1 MKQNAVVT
9 NFEQDFDADE
19 KAMGR
24 HNIDAASTAL
34 VTTDD
39 AGLMS
44 AEDKQKLDGLEPQQK
59 SDWNADRGITEIL
72 NKPYIG
78 HQFTAVV
85 YEQDTIDDIAVKLAG
100 NYNLILVGSNGDYI
114 GQFKY
119 ATASLVIFE
128 GYHIQPMR
136 FVEYWCTS
144 SGWSTHTYYT
154 TDMAEPRVYTV
165 DRVGTEYRQ
174 SDLPNMT
181 FDLSS
186 YFSSTHWQYQ
196 GSDISGAMFDEF
208 VAQKPQ
214 LVRYD
219 YSSDLVYLLR
229 GAPVGTPTAVA
240 TVELVLSHA
249 ATSTSEYIDE
259 VQDWAPK
266 IVIPFSDFTDAS
278 GQGTTAYLSQQKPLN
293 YSVTFDRQR
302 FESLFASSYYA
313 YFWLRCTISNIT
325 PPGASHD
332 MRQVAAHSQFTFYNH
347 V

>member
-24 HNIDAASTAL
+24 HNIDAASTAI

-44 AEDKQKLDGLEPQQK
+44 PEDKAKLDGLEPQQK
-59 SDWNADRGITEIL
+59 ADWNADRGVTEIL

-78 HQFTAVV
+78 KQFAAVV
-85 YEQDTIDDIAVKLAG
+85 YEQDTFDDITAKLAAG
-100 NYNLILVGSNGDYI
+100 YNLILVGSNGNYI
-114 GQFKY
+114 GQYKY
-119 ATASLVIFE
+119 TNSTTAIFE
-128 GYHIQPMR
+128 GYHVQPLR
-136 FVEYWCTS
+136 FVEYWCTA
-144 SGWSTHTYYT
+144 SGWKQYIYYP
-154 TDMAEPRVYTV
+154 TDMASPRVYTV
-165 DRVGTEYRQ
+165 DRVGTSYQ
-174 SDLPNMT
+174 QADLPHMS
-181 FDLSS
+181 FDISS
-186 YFSSTHWQYQ
+186 YFASTHWQYQ
-196 GSDISGAMFDEF
+196 GEDISGSIFDEF
-208 VAQKPQ
+208 VSRKPQ

-219 YSSDLVYLLR
+219 YSTDLVYILR

-240 TVELVLSHA
+240 TVELVRSYA
-249 ATSTSEYIDE
+249 ATQNSDYVDE

-266 IVIPFSDFTDAS
+266 IVLPFSDFTDS
-278 GQGTTAYLSQQKPLN
+278 GQGAYLSQHKPLN

-302 FESLFASSYYA
+302 FESLFESVYYA

-332 MRQVAAHSQFTFYNH
+332 LGQVAAHSQWTFYNH

>member
-44 AEDKQKLDGLEPQQK
+44 PEDKAKLDGLEPQQK
-59 SDWNADRGITEIL
+59 ADWNADRGVTEIL
-72 NKPYIG
+72 NKPYVG
-78 HQFTAVV
+78 KQFTAVV
-85 YEQDTIDDIAVKLAG
+85 YEQDTFDDIAAKLAG
-100 NYNLILVGSNGDYI
+100 GYNLILVGANGDFI
-114 GQFKY
+114 GQYKY
-119 ATASLVIFE
+119 ASSTAAIFE
-128 GYHIQPMR
+128 AYHIQPMR
-136 FVEYWCTS
+136 FVEYWCTAD
-144 SGWSTHTYYT
+144 GWKQYTYYP
-154 TDMAEPRVYTV
+154 TDMASPRVYTV
-165 DRVGTEYRQ
+165 DRVGTSYQ
-174 SDLPNMT
+174 QADLPHMS
-181 FDLSS
+181 FDISS

-196 GSDISGAMFDEF
+196 GADISGSIFDEF
-208 VAQKPQ
+208 VSRKPQ

-219 YSSDLVYLLR
+219 YSTDLVYLLR

-240 TVELVLSHA
+240 TVELVMSYA
-249 ATSTSEYIDE
+249 ATQTSEYVDE

-266 IVIPFSDFTDAS
+266 IVIPFSDFTDS
-278 GQGTTAYLSQQKPLN
+278 GQGTAYLSQHKPLN

-302 FESLFASSYYA
+302 FESLFASVYYA

-332 MRQVAAHSQFTFYNH
+332 LGQVAAHSQWTFYNH

>member
-9 NFEQDFDADE
+9 NFEQDFAADE

-44 AEDKQKLDGLEPQQK
+44 PTDKAKLDGLEPQQK
-59 SDWNADRGITEIL
+59 ADWLADRGITEIL

-78 HQFTAVV
+78 KQFTAVV
-85 YEQDTIDDIAVKLAG
+85 YEQDTFDDITAKLAG
-100 NYNLILVGSNGDYI
+100 GYNLILIGTNGDFI
-114 GQFKY
+114 GQYKY
-119 ATASLVIFE
+119 TNSTTAIFE

-136 FVEYWCTS
+136 FVEYWCTA
-144 SGWSTHTYYT
+144 SGWEMHTYYP
-154 TDMAEPRVYTV
+154 TDTASPRVYTV
-165 DRVGTEYRQ
+165 DRVGTEYKQ
-174 SDLPNMT
+174 SNLPNMT
-181 FDLSS
+181 FDVSS

-196 GSDISGAMFDEF
+196 GADISGAMFNEF
-208 VAQKPQ
+208 VTRKPQ
-214 LVRYD
+214 FVRYD
-219 YSSDLVYLLR
+219 YSTDLVYLLR

-240 TVELVLSHA
+240 TIELVLSYA
-249 ATSTSEYIDE
+249 STQTSEYVDE
-259 VQDWAPK
+259 VQEWAPK

-302 FESLFASSYYA
+302 FESLFASVYYA

-332 MRQVAAHSQFTFYNH
+332 LRQVAAHSQWTFYNH

>member
-44 AEDKQKLDGLEPQQK
+44 PEDKAKLDGLEPQQK
-59 SDWNADRGITEIL
+59 ADWNADRGITEIL
-72 NKPYIG
+72 NKPYVG
-78 HQFTAVV
+78 KQFTAVV
-85 YEQDTIDDIAVKLAG
+85 YEQDTIDDITAKLAG
-100 NYNLILVGSNGDYI
+100 GYNLILVGSNGDYI
-114 GQFKY
+114 GQYKY
-119 ATASLVIFE
+119 TSSTTAIFE
-128 GYHIQPMR
+128 GYHVQPLR
-136 FVEYWCTS
+136 FVEYWCDA

-154 TDMAEPRVYTV
+154 TDMATPRVYTV
-165 DRVGTEYRQ
+165 DRVGTSYQ
-174 SDLPNMT
+174 QADLPHMS
-181 FDLSS
+181 FDVSS

-196 GSDISGAMFDEF
+196 GADISGSMFDEF
-208 VAQKPQ
+208 VTRKPQ

-219 YSSDLVYLLR
+219 YSTDLLYLLR
-229 GAPVGTPTAVA
+229 GAPAGTPTAVA
-240 TVELVLSHA
+240 TVELVRSYA
-249 ATSTSEYIDE
+249 ATQTSEYVDE

-266 IVIPFSDFTDAS
+266 IVIPFSDFTDS
-278 GQGTTAYLSQQKPLN
+278 GQGAYLSQQKPLN

-302 FESLFASSYYA
+302 FEQLFASVYYA

-332 MRQVAAHSQFTFYNH
+332 LRQVAAHSQWTFYNH

>member
-44 AEDKQKLDGLEPQQK
+44 PEDKAKLDGIEPQQK
-59 SDWNADRGITEIL
+59 SDWLADRGITEIL

-78 HQFTAVV
+78 KQFTEVV
-85 YEQDTIDDIAVKLAG
+85 YEQDTFDDITAKLAAG
-100 NYNLILVGSNGDYI
+100 YNLILVGANGNYI
-114 GQFKY
+114 GQYKY
-119 ATASLVIFE
+119 TNSTTAIFE

-136 FVEYWCTS
+136 FVEYWCDA
-144 SGWSTHTYYT
+144 SGWSIHTYYT
-154 TDMAEPRVYTV
+154 TDTATPRVYTV
-165 DRVGTEYRQ
+165 DRVGTEYKQ
-174 SDLPNMT
+174 ADLPNMS
-181 FDLSS
+181 FDVSS

-196 GSDISGAMFDEF
+196 GADISGAMFNEF
-208 VAQKPQ
+208 LTRKPQ
-214 LVRYD
+214 FVRYD
-219 YSSDLVYLLR
+219 YSTDLVYLLR

-240 TVELVLSHA
+240 TIELVLSYA
-249 ATSTSEYIDE
+249 ATQTSDYVDE

-266 IVIPFSDFTDAS
+266 IVIPFTDFTDS
-278 GQGTTAYLSQQKPLN
+278 GQGTAYLSQRKPLN
-293 YSVTFDRQR
+293 YSVTFDRER
-302 FESLFASSYYA
+302 YESLFASAYYA
-313 YFWLRCTISNIT
+313 YYWLRCTISNIT

-332 MRQVAAHSQFTFYNH
+332 LGQVVAHSQWTFYEH

>member
-9 NFEQDFDADE
+9 NFEQDFDTDE

-44 AEDKQKLDGLEPQQK
+44 PEDKAKLDGLEPQQK
-59 SDWNADRGITEIL
+59 ADWNADRGITEIL
-72 NKPYIG
+72 NKPYVG
-78 HQFTAVV
+78 KQFTAVV
-85 YEQDTIDDIAVKLAG
+85 YEQDTIDDITAKLAG
-100 NYNLILVGSNGDYI
+100 GYNLILVGSNGDYI
-114 GQFKY
+114 GQYKY
-119 ATASLVIFE
+119 TNSATAIFE

-136 FVEYWCTS
+136 FVEYWCTAE
-144 SGWSTHTYYT
+144 GWSAHTYYT
-154 TDMAEPRVYTV
+154 TDMATPRVYTV
-165 DRVGTEYRQ
+165 DRVGTSYQ
-174 SDLPNMT
+174 QADLPHMS
-181 FDLSS
+181 FDVSS
-186 YFSSTHWQYQ
+186 YFASTHWQYQ
-196 GSDISGAMFDEF
+196 GADISGSIFDEF
-208 VAQKPQ
+208 VSRKPQ

-219 YSSDLVYLLR
+219 YSTDLVYLLR
-229 GAPVGTPTAVA
+229 GAPAGTPTAVA
-240 TVELVLSHA
+240 TVELVMSYA
-249 ATSTSEYIDE
+249 ATQTSEYVDE

-266 IVIPFSDFTDAS
+266 IVIPFSDFTDS
-278 GQGTTAYLSQQKPLN
+278 GQGAYLSQRKPLN

-302 FESLFASSYYA
+302 FEQLFASVYYA

-332 MRQVAAHSQFTFYNH
+332 LGQVAAHSQWTFYNH